1 MKSIRWMQEMDT
13 NLECDVTACSGL
25 PGARIYC
32 LSLLYLE
39 IGIRKV
45 CGTQAK
51 FGLIRILTY

>member
-1 MKSIRWMQEMDT
+1 MQEMDT
-13 NLECDVTACSGL
+13 NLEYDVTACSGL